1 MTKQPRTYSPQE
13 KALVALAAIKGDK
26 TVAQISSEYQVHPT
40 QIGLWKKQA
49 MDNFTELFK
58 DNHKKEKQKDFEHQI
73 ELDTL
78 YKLIGQRDLELDW
91 LKKKLSIFNP
101 Q

>member
-1 MTKQPRTYSPQE
+1 MTKQPRTFSPQE

-40 QIGLWKKQA
+40 QIGLWKKQV

-58 DNHKKEKQKDFEHQI
+58 DNHKKTKRFG
-73 ELDTL
+73 TPNRV
-78 YKLIGQRDLELDW
+78 GQ
-91 LKKKLSIFNP
+91 FV
-101 Q
+101 